1 MNSMI
6 EEKMK
11 LAPLV
16 STGAMGEMILYQDM
30 IVLNKVSEETIG
42 RVIERLKEQFPSVK
56 YFLYADGIFFRMYQP
71 DPTSEM
77 KKLVDHVN
85 DTKAHYNDKTQQVL
99 DSLVKQYSK

>member
-42 RVIERLKEQFPSVK
+42 RAVERLKEQFPSVK
-56 YFLYADGIFFRMYQP
+56 HFLYVDGIFFRPYQP
-71 DPTSEM
+71 EPTAEM
-77 KKLVDHVN
+77 KRLLH
-85 DTKAHYNDKTQQVL
+85 KAQNFKHEIQKET
-99 DSLVKQYSK
+99 SSH